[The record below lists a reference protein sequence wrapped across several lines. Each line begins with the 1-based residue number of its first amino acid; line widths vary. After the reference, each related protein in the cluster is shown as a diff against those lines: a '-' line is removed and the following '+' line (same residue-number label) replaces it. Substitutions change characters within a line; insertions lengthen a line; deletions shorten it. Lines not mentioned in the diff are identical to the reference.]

1 VARPSG
7 CRRKK
12 YRRIGRAV
20 RQPRAYAA
28 GEPKRQ
34 AAHELG
40 AHIAGQT
47 DELSFIQWSR
57 EATFGV

>member
-1 VARPSG
+1 
-7 CRRKK
+7 
-12 YRRIGRAV
+12 V